1 MLRGRT
7 VFAKQLKS
15 LNGVSVLP
23 SGVMGEGAVPLRM
36 QPPEEGFRDVP
47 EMLALPSGKIPTF
60 YSETN
65 ISGDTAQS

>member
-7 VFAKQLKS
+7 IFAKQLKF

-23 SGVMGEGAVPLRM
+23 SGVVEEDAVPLRM
-36 QPPEEGFRDVP
+36 QPPGEGFMDVP
-47 EMLALPSGKIPTF
+47 EILALPSAKTRIL

-65 ISGDTAQS
+65 ISGGTAQS